1 MATTASSDARTE
13 REPPLPVDIGAV
25 LNAVADALLVVRR
38 DLSVLYANIAAE
50 QFFDASAVH
59 LCARPLD
66 ELLPKDSPVFALI
79 EQVFERSYVVSEYGV
94 TLDTPRIGQH
104 IVNVQV
110 APVAEAD
117 DLAVLTVHEQSIA
130 RKLDNQLTSRN
141 AARSVTGMA
150 ALLAHE
156 VKNPLSGIRGA
167 AQLLEAGASGEDRA
181 LTQLILDEADRI
193 VGLVDRMDMFADS
206 QPMEREP
213 VNIHLVLEH
222 VRRLA
227 QNGFGSNVRFRE
239 HYDPSL
245 PPVHGNRDR
254 LVQVFL
260 NLVKNACEAV
270 RQEEEGEVTLSTAY
284 RHGVRLALPGT
295 DSRVHLPLEVTVEDN
310 GPGIPEDL
318 RTHLFDPFVTTKPKG
333 TGLGLALVAKIV
345 GDHGG
350 IVESD
355 SKAKGTRFRVML
367 PTGPSQTSEE

>member
-1 MATTASSDARTE
+1 MASAVSSGIRTAAGL
-13 REPPLPVDIGAV
+13 PLPVDVGAV

-38 DLSVLYANIAAE
+38 DLSVLYVNLAAE
-50 QFFDASAVH
+50 QFFGASAAY

-66 ELLPKDSPVFALI
+66 ELLPTDSPVFGLI
-79 EQVFERSYVVSEYGV
+79 EQVFDRSYVVSEYGV
-94 TLDTPRIGQH
+94 TLETPRIGQH
-104 IVNVQV
+104 IVNVQI
-110 APVAEAD
+110 APVAEAE

-167 AQLLEAGASGEDRA
+167 AQLLEAGASSEDRA

-227 QNGFGSNVRFRE
+227 QNGFGAHVRFRE

-260 NLVKNACEAV
+260 NLLKNACEAV
-270 RQEEEGEVTLSTAY
+270 PEEEGEITLFTAY

-295 DSRVHLPLEVTVEDN
+295 DSRVHLPLEVIVEDN

-318 RTHLFDPFVTTKPKG
+318 GTHLFDPFVTTKPKG

-350 IVESD
+350 IIELD
-355 SKAKGTRFRVML
+355 RAAKGTRFRVML
-367 PTGPSQTSEE
+367 PTGPSHKSEE